1 MTLASPLRQLISYC
15 EQICVKECCGI
26 EAFDFSPVHIAS
38 WLQQSRGEPTSK
50 TVDELKKQLS
60 EFRAQF
66 GTGSNSEGYE
76 SDEDEM
82 NQIFSE
88 AQIDQLVEQIS
99 KNLEHAIELR
109 QKSDLVAWKPESIP
123 SATEHQ
129 PEIGNALVRALSWRY
144 ATKKFDPD
152 RDVRAEDLET
162 ILHAT
167 NLSASSYGL
176 QPFQFV
182 VIQDKT
188 LQQQLMPMS
197 YNQPQVRDA
206 AAVIVFA
213 IRTNVDEAY
222 IRGSAKMTEEIR
234 GFESGTLDTYAGQM
248 IGAIMGMDDAKRASW
263 ASKQTYLLMGTALA
277 ACAMLGID
285 ACPMEGFIADQY
297 DEILS
302 LRERNLHASLVL
314 PIGYRAADDPNSQFA
329 KVRNSL
335 DEMVIRIS

>member
-1 MTLASPLRQLISYC
+1 MALPSPLSQLISYC
-15 EQICVKECCGI
+15 EQLCVKECCGI

-38 WLQQSRGEPTSK
+38 WLQHSRGEPTAK
-50 TVDELKKQLS
+50 TVDDLSKQLQ
-60 EFRAQF
+60 EFRTQF
-66 GTGSNSEGYE
+66 GSDSNTEGYE

-82 NQIFSE
+82 NQIFSP
-88 AQIDQLVEQIS
+88 AQVDQLVQQIS
-99 KNLEHAIELR
+99 TNLEHAIALR
-109 QKSDLVAWKPESIP
+109 QRSHQVEWKPDSAP
-123 SATEHQ
+123 STTEHQ

-182 VIQDKT
+182 VIQDKA

-206 AAVIVFA
+206 SAVIVFA
-213 IRTNVDEAY
+213 VRTNVDESY
-222 IRGSAKMTEEIR
+222 IRGSAKMTEEVR
-234 GFESGTLDTYAGQM
+234 GLDAGTLDTYAGQM
-248 IGAIMGMDDAKRASW
+248 IGAIMGMDDAQRVAW

-285 ACPMEGFIADQY
+285 ACPMEGFVADQY

-302 LRERNLHASLVL
+302 LREKNLHAALVL
-314 PIGYRAADDPNSQFA
+314 PIGYRAADDPNSDFA

-335 DEMVIRIS
+335 SEMVIRIG